1 MAAAVPFS
9 GDCSRPGRTEAP
21 AVVRIPVRIS
31 RRQRVRDRQNLTFR
45 TKTAH
50 EVRSTRNRAQLHDG
64 RVDLLVPE
72 TGVSRDM
79 PAVPAQRLR
88 YSERSERP
96 SSRPMRLQL
105 MRTRSDA
112 FAHVRSGSTPRFPLA
127 AHRLSQVMGKM
138 MGNPLPH
145 HLTAERVEPQHSWGF
160 GWERT
165 TRFEPATLTLAKRLW
180 NSSG

>member
-31 RRQRVRDRQNLTFR
+31 RRRASGIARTSPSRQ
-45 TKTAH
+45 TAH